1 MDIERNVDKRGEPV
15 VSDCCPFL
23 KHAAIEPGMLRSI
36 AGLSEPPFGAI
47 KMARGCGIGVEF
59 LPSSGG
65 TLRASVAAD
74 DDGRPVVRVAE
85 GQDAEQSNWIVACA
99 LASLALLDHA
109 HRQPDSA
116 CRDER
121 SNCGRSV
128 RAGGQ
133 GAGKGSSDVRLH
145 PDAGGTGGPRR
156 TAGGRR
162 VGERGRGGDDRRRA
176 ITYGAAGAGV
186 GGAWHRPVLC
196 LHGAAQ
202 RRGDGPGD
210 R

>member
-99 LASLALLDHA
+99 LASLAL
-109 HRQPDSA
+109 Q
-116 CRDER
+116 
-121 SNCGRSV
+121 
-128 RAGGQ
+128 
-133 GAGKGSSDVRLH
+133 
-145 PDAGGTGGPRR
+145 GPRPVEFH
-156 TAGGRR
+156 AGTRPNKMLALYAAELLMPQNWVR
-162 VGERGRGGDDRRRA
+162 DA
-176 ITYGAAGAGV
+176 IAAGIVEHEQLATMFGV
-186 GGAWHRPVLC
+186 GVDIVTLRLAMMGYR
-196 LHGAAQ
+196 
-202 RRGDGPGD
+202 
-210 R
+210 